1 MPSSF
6 AEMLIVAACLLS
18 AVAVG
23 LPAVIRAL
31 GLLKQGLS
39 FNQDEAAND
48 ERFVA

>member
-6 AEMLIVAACLLS
+6 IVMLIVAACLLS
-18 AVAVG
+18 AVALG
-23 LPAVIRAL
+23 LPAIIRAL

-39 FNQDEAAND
+39 FHLDEAAND

>member
-6 AEMLIVAACLLS
+6 TEILVVAACLLS
-18 AVAVG
+18 ALALG

-31 GLLKQGLS
+31 RLMKQGLA
-39 FNQDEAAND
+39 FHQDEAAND